1 MMAMFQ
7 RLLLGIDDSAAS
19 GLAVSYATALARQH
33 SAPVRV
39 LYVNQYLVGGRGQ
52 TTLTFHEAQG
62 LVDSAVQEFRSYGVD
77 ATGEVARATCF
88 NVAARIAASAQDW
101 AADAIVLGSHRRGRI
116 RRPFG
121 QGVRERVIQLSA
133 LPVLTTP
140 GPLKVRP
147 FHGSVAGSPPQPIS
161 RRT

>member
-19 GLAVSYATALARQH
+19 GLAISYATALARQN

-39 LYVNQYLVGGRGQ
+39 LYVNQYLVGGRGV
-52 TTLTFHEAQG
+52 TTLTSHEADE
-62 LVDSAVQEFRSYGVD
+62 LVEGAVEELRGYGVE
-77 ATGEVARATCF
+77 ATGEVVRATCF
-88 NVAARIAASAQDW
+88 DVAARIAGKAEEW
-101 AADAIVLGSHRRGRI
+101 AADAIVLGSHRRGRV
-116 RRPFG
+116 RRLLG

-147 FHGSVAGSPPQPIS
+147 FHPPVAGSPPQPIA
-161 RRT
+161 RPT